1 VAEPDPALRLRVL
14 SALVLVPIVLAVVWQ
29 GGWVLTGFVSL
40 MVALISWEWAEL
52 SAQRHGPQSGRVAG
66 GAVLVVSLTAILLIA
81 LGRAEAALLCLV
93 GGALLAG
100 LLAWQVGSPP
110 VWTGAGVGYVG
121 LPALALVWLRATP
134 ELGFAW
140 LLWLLIV
147 VGTTDTAAY
156 FTGRT
161 LGGPRLAPAISPGK
175 TWSGLLGG
183 VLGAV
188 VASVATVWVIGSERL
203 LQAAGL
209 GALLSLISQ
218 LGDLVESALKRSAG
232 IKDSGSLIPGHGGV
246 LDRLDGLLFAAPAL
260 AVIGLVL
267 GHEMLPWP

>member
-1 VAEPDPALRLRVL
+1 VL

-29 GGWVLTGFVSL
+29 GGWTFAGFVSL
-40 MVALISWEWAEL
+40 MVALMAWEWAQL
-52 SAQRHGPQSGRVAG
+52 SAQRYGPRSGWFAG

-81 LGRAEAALLCLV
+81 LGRVQVALCCLG

-100 LLAWQVGSPP
+100 LLAWKAGSPP
-110 VWTGAGVGYVG
+110 VWTSAGVGYFG

-156 FTGRT
+156 FTGRA

-175 TWSGLLGG
+175 TWSGLFGG
-183 VLGAV
+183 VLGAAT
-188 VASVATVWVIGSERL
+188 ASVATVWVIGSERL

-232 IKDSGSLIPGHGGV
+232 VKDSGSLIPGHGGV

-260 AVIGLVL
+260 AVIGLVV
-267 GHEMLPWP
+267 GPAVLPWP